1 MVVIELLYLHL
12 PAFLLILCRI
22 GAFFAVAP
30 LFSFAGVPAQFKI
43 GIAFFVSLLTFFTF
57 GTTTSVTFG
66 DDYILSV
73 IREVLVGILLG
84 FIAYLFFT
92 VVQVAGSFVD
102 LQMGFA
108 VVNVI
113 DPVTGAQSP
122 ILGNFKFVVAIL
134 LFLAMNGHHYFIAGI
149 MESYRWVPLENEW
162 FARLYDGSVTQFLIA
177 SFATMFELAFKM
189 AAPLIVALF
198 LADVA
203 LGMLARTAPQFN
215 IFVVGIPFKILL
227 GFFVFFIMIGS
238 FLYLFQELFQTLLQ
252 SLQEMLLILQGGS

>member
-1 MVVIELLYLHL
+1 
-12 PAFLLILCRI
+12 
-22 GAFFAVAP
+22 
-30 LFSFAGVPAQFKI
+30 
-43 GIAFFVSLLTFFTF
+43 
-57 GTTTSVTFG
+57 
-66 DDYILSV
+66 
-73 IREVLVGILLG
+73 
-84 FIAYLFFT
+84 
-92 VVQVAGSFVD
+92 
-102 LQMGFA
+102 
-108 VVNVI
+108 
-113 DPVTGAQSP
+113 
-122 ILGNFKFVVAIL
+122 
-134 LFLAMNGHHYFIAGI
+134 

-238 FLYLFQELFQTLLQ
+238 FLYLFQELFRTLLQ